1 MSQIINNITNEE
13 SPRPLERKLTV
24 TQYQRICAANVPLTR
39 VASTLQYVDGNES
52 ERDIIINNTITAYQ
66 NERTQEKKE
75 AKRFAIG
82 MGRKSLKTMGNAL
95 KKGVSFVK
103 GLFKKKAAES
113 AMFRLFLI

>member
-13 SPRPLERKLTV
+13 SPRPLEHKLTV

-52 ERDIIINNTITAYQ
+52 ERDIIINDTITAYQ
-66 NERTQEKKE
+66 NERKQEKKD

-82 MGRKSLKTMGNAL
+82 MGIFLTVIMIVPPVLCAVLG
-95 KKGVSFVK
+95 G
-103 GLFKKKAAES
+103 GEAAEAAAS
-113 AMFRLFLI
+113 